1 MKLKIT
7 LGAAALC
14 GLAAC
19 IDGGSGGGT
28 PSIEEQACLA
38 AVSRT
43 TSNGDVSVLS
53 SEFSQAGTSVTV
65 GVGPDRAPWK
75 CIAYGDGTTGEI
87 MSLTDEG
94 AL

>member
-1 MKLKIT
+1 MKLKIV
-7 LGAAALC
+7 LGSAALL

-19 IDGGSGGGT
+19 IDGGSGAP

-43 TSNGDVSVLS
+43 TNNGDVTVLS

-65 GVGPDRAPWK
+65 GVGPNRAPWK